1 MILKVI
7 NKMNPDLLQLGATA
21 VVAIAA
27 FGVFAKIIEALLKRK
42 KNTNGISDMEKVRT
56 ELALVNQKLNNHIE
70 HIGDDIR
77 EIKNEIKEI
86 RDLLN
91 K

>member
-1 MILKVI
+1 
-7 NKMNPDLLQLGATA
+7 
-21 VVAIAA
+21 
-27 FGVFAKIIEALLKRK
+27 
-42 KNTNGISDMEKVRT
+42 MEKVRT